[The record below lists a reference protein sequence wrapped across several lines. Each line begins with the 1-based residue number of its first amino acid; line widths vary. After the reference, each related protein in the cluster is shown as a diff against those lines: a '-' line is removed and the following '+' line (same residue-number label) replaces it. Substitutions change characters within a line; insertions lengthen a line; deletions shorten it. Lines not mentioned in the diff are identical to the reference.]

1 MRITATIFA
10 VLFAFQANAQ
20 ENKLSVSGRAWASLE
35 NVWVSDATAANA
47 NVLPRYR
54 VTNDASWIRVRG
66 DLKLSD
72 TLTAWGQIESQFAI
86 DGGAATPFDSGRNT
100 GVGFTSK
107 VFGTIFLGRWDSPMK
122 ISTIRLDP
130 WGNSTIMN
138 YAATIG
144 TGPNTGGNLFDARLG
159 NGVQYWTPVVSGLQL
174 KAAAMVNE
182 DRTSAGATIDPSVLS
197 FSATWEGPV
206 YLAVSYETRKDCSG
220 ANGQGSPICT
230 SALLGTHGR
239 DWSLRAGAGVNLK
252 PSHSEIGFVWDRL
265 YSMADVGAT
274 TRSAGRNSVYASLV
288 QGLGGDAHQLVVA
301 GGIALKFSASDNVAT
316 GAAESRT
323 GAVWYTAAYRYN
335 FNKDL
340 FVYGG
345 FVQIRNDGNAGY
357 RFGSAGLPNGAN
369 GGNPI
374 GGTYNGWSV
383 GTRYLF

>member
-1 MRITATIFA
+1 MRLTATIFA
-10 VLFAFQANAQ
+10 VLFAFQSNAQ
-20 ENKLSVSGRAWASLE
+20 ENKLSISGRAWASLE
-35 NVWVSDATAANA
+35 NVSVTDATAAA

-138 YAATIG
+138 YAATVG
-144 TGPNTGGNLFDARLG
+144 TGPNTGGNLFDARLA

-174 KAAAMVNE
+174 RAAAMVNE
-182 DRTSAGATIDPSVLS
+182 DRTSTGAQQDPSVLS
-197 FSATWEGPV
+197 FSATYDGPL
-206 YLAVSYETRKDCSG
+206 YLAVSYETRKDCSA
-220 ANGQGSPICT
+220 ANGQAAQICT
-230 SALLGTHGR
+230 PGGSLLGAHGR
-239 DWSLRAGAGVNLK
+239 DWSLRAGAGINLK
-252 PSHSEIGFVWDRL
+252 PTHTELGVVFDRI
-265 YSMADVGAT
+265 YDFADVGAT
-274 TRSAGRNSVYASLV
+274 TRSQGRNSFYGSLV
-288 QGLGGDAHQLVVA
+288 QGLGGDAHQIVVA
-301 GGIALKFSASDNVAT
+301 GGIALKLSGNTLPAGPARD
-316 GAAESRT
+316 RT

-345 FVQIRNDGNAGY
+345 YVRIMNDANAAY
-357 RFGSAGLPNGAN
+357 RFGSAGLAGAAT
-369 GGNPI
+369 NPT
-374 GGTYNGWSV
+374 GGTYNGWSI